1 MLSAVRCFHR
11 PNPLANLVILERR
24 QPLEVSPHNRR
35 EVHRSRIIPDFFDRR
50 RQVYHGIV
58 LGRLRSMPRSP
69 PRDHGNVRRH
79 FLAGL
84 HPGVLHFPLVHEDVS
99 SFAVARKITSRFR
112 CAIERFSSMNTARLA
127 ASIPLS
133 SMAPRPYMYPSFI
146 TPANGSTLHRD
157 LSTGTVSKCATSK
170 SALEDSAIADLC
182 NRATTALRPGVNSSS
197 WALIPS
203 FARTPATYIAAICS
217 FPGGFVVLILMR
229 SVSQPCASLAIAEVL
244 PIGDGLP
251 GIPGPTAG
259 ETCAAIGRLAAI
271 ANAAAPAMLWTIRFQ
286 FTNPS
291 SS

>member
-1 MLSAVRCFHR
+1 MVGCEACPEVPRAITAMFAATFSLACTPVYCTFPLFTKTFPPSLIA
-11 PNPLANLVILERR
+11 NPAANLSQCLAISIRMLA
-24 QPLEVSPHNRR
+24 
-35 EVHRSRIIPDFFDRR
+35 
-50 RQVYHGIV
+50 
-58 LGRLRSMPRSP
+58 SP
-69 PRDHGNVRRH
+69 P
-79 FLAGL
+79 
-84 HPGVLHFPLVHEDVS
+84 VS
-99 SFAVARKITSRFR
+99 SSAVARKITSRFR
-112 CAIERFSSMNTARLA
+112 WAIERFNSMNTARLA

-182 NRATTALRPGVNSSS
+182 NRATTALRPGVKSSS
-197 WALIPS
+197 SALIPS

-251 GIPGPTAG
+251 GIPGPPAG
-259 ETCAAIGRLAAI
+259 ETCAAIGKLAAI
-271 ANAAAPAMLWTIRFQ
+271 ANAAVPAMLWTIRFQ